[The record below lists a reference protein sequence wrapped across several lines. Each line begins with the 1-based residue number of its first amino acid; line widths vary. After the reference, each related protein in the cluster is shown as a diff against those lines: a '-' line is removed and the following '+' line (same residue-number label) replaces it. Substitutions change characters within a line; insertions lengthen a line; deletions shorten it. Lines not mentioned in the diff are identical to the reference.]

1 MTASHMNRRYNDL
14 IRRNVVH
21 QQADRCDVRNGIHGS
36 HLMEVNL
43 RNRNTVSM
51 ALCLCDQAV
60 NCHHIL
66 FYLLRKIQMITDDVL
81 NVVEAAVVMMVV
93 TVVVMLV
100 SVFMVMGVIETGHN
114 LMVMVMFMCLT
125 AMVVVMM
132 MVVLLMHRAGTFVAV
147 DMSMGV
153 IEVVLILVVLIGL
166 FTIFKCPMIVMMVE
180 HLLGLFLSMHLH
192 GHMGSADATLAH
204 SFFAE
209 FHAWNPKSVQFC
221 HNRIRVRH

>member
-1 MTASHMNRRYNDL
+1 
-14 IRRNVVH
+14 
-21 QQADRCDVRNGIHGS
+21 
-36 HLMEVNL
+36 
-43 RNRNTVSM
+43 M

-93 TVVVMLV
+93 TVVGMLV
-100 SVFMVMGVIETGHN
+100 SVFMVMV
-114 LMVMVMFMCLT
+114 MCLT
-125 AMVVVMM
+125 AMVVVMV
-132 MVVLLMHRAGTFVAV
+132 MVVFLMAV
-147 DMSMGV
+147 LVVVMMIMRLAAV
-153 IEVVLILVVLIGL
+153 IVILVV
-166 FTIFKCPMIVMMVE
+166 MVE

-221 HNRIRVRH
+221 HNRIRVRHQFQ